1 LRHARREFAVIRYQN
16 APRSPEKPP
25 AADVLPRRAGENNL
39 QWLLRARAALHAQP
53 EETALLLLG
62 GDDRLSRRL
71 REAQA
76 RIRHDL
82 APSWW
87 SHVLCLPATE
97 ALAADSPVLE
107 ISLVPPAGFGFPA
120 QANGIQQGRLGHYR
134 RRVVSADADQNSY
147 PNIALLLVPVPAAA
161 LHKAVGDLQ
170 QQRLQQDF
178 PALVLRWLAW
188 AWGTGAQDNPLLEG
202 LGLPSAVML
211 EAAFAAAGYDLTPG
225 LESRSCCPEAIWQA
239 VRWWQ
244 DYQQQRP
251 DGNPSIRSLYCA
263 PHNL

>member
-1 LRHARREFAVIRYQN
+1 MIRYQN
-16 APRSPEKPP
+16 APLTQSGATPP
-25 AADVLPRRAGENNL
+25 DVLPRHAGENNL
-39 QWLLRARAALHAQP
+39 QWLARARDVLGP
-53 EETALLLLG
+53 TPDETAVLLLG

-71 REAQA
+71 RQAQA

-87 SHVLCLPATE
+87 SHAVCLLETE
-97 ALAADSPVLE
+97 SLSARSGLLE
-107 ISLVPPAGFGFPA
+107 ISLAPPAGFGFPA
-120 QANGIQQGRLGHYR
+120 QTNGIQTGQLGHYR
-134 RRVVSADADQNSY
+134 RRVISAEADQNSY
-147 PNIALLLVPVPAAA
+147 PNIALLLVPVPLAAVQEA
-161 LHKAVGDLQ
+161 LKNLQ
-170 QQRLQQDF
+170 QQRLQLDF

-188 AWGTGAQDNPLLEG
+188 VWGTGAQENPLLEG
-202 LGLPSAVML
+202 VGLPSAVML

>member
-1 LRHARREFAVIRYQN
+1 MFRYQN
-16 APRSPEKPP
+16 APEVSTASAPRKKQLDQSELVRRSSE
-25 AADVLPRRAGENNL
+25 DNL
-39 QWLLRARAALHAQP
+39 QWLQRALDKLKPAS

-71 REAQA
+71 RQAQA
-76 RIRHDL
+76 RMRNDL

-87 SHVLCLPATE
+87 SHALCLPQAQV
-97 ALAADSPVLE
+97 LSADSELWE
-107 ISLVPPAGFGFPA
+107 ISLNPQQGFGFPA
-120 QANGIQQGRLGHYR
+120 LANGIQQGRLGHYR
-134 RRVVSADADQNSY
+134 ERTVSADANLNSY
-147 PNIALLLVPVPAAA
+147 PNIALLMVPVA
-161 LHKAVGDLQ
+161 GDKVAEAIAQLQ
-170 QQRLQQDF
+170 KQRLQQDF

-211 EAAFAAAGYDLTPG
+211 EAAFAAADYDLTPG

-239 VRWWQ
+239 ARWWQ
-244 DYQQQRP
+244 DYQRARP
-251 DGNPSIRSLYCA
+251 DGKPSIRSRYCA